1 MALRGAA
8 RRGAR
13 AQAVK
18 GVFNLQQPVRR
29 RGHQFIDRIR
39 TDRQRLEKG
48 ALKEAVGV
56 SCAATSAGAALT
68 VHDLS
73 VGCRAHDMLSGPIKA
88 VVLHVHGE
96 VTLIAAQVIE
106 VT

>member
-1 MALRGAA
+1 MDLKKPA
-8 RRGAR
+8 
-13 AQAVK
+13 
-18 GVFNLQQPVRR
+18 RR

-56 SCAATSAGAALT
+56 SSAATNAGAALP
-68 VHDLS
+68 VHHLS

-96 VTLIAAQVIE
+96 VTLIVAQVTEVIE

>member
-1 MALRGAA
+1 MACVAVGI
-8 RRGAR
+8 
-13 AQAVK
+13 AVK
-18 GVFNLQQPVRR
+18 DVFDLQQPARR
-29 RGHQFIDRIR
+29 RGHQVIDPIR

-56 SCAATSAGAALT
+56 SGAATNVRAALT

-73 VGCRAHDMLSGPIKA
+73 VGCRAHDMLSGLIKA

>member
-1 MALRGAA
+1 MAGV
-8 RRGAR
+8 
-13 AQAVK
+13 AVGITVK
-18 GVFNLQQPVRR
+18 DVLDLQQPARR

-39 TDRQRLEKG
+39 TDRQRLKKG
-48 ALKEAVGV
+48 ALKEAISVNG
-56 SCAATSAGAALT
+56 AATNAGAALT
-68 VHDLS
+68 VHHLS
-73 VGCRAHDMLSGPIKA
+73 VGCRAHDMLSGLIKA

>member
-1 MALRGAA
+1 MACVAVGI
-8 RRGAR
+8 
-13 AQAVK
+13 AVK
-18 GVFNLQQPVRR
+18 DVFDLQQPACR

-39 TDRQRLEKG
+39 TDRQRLGTG
-48 ALKEAVGV
+48 ALEEAVGV
-56 SCAATSAGAALT
+56 NGAATNAGAALT

-96 VTLIAAQVIE
+96 VTLIVGLVNQVIE

>member
-1 MALRGAA
+1 MACVVVGI
-8 RRGAR
+8 
-13 AQAVK
+13 AVK
-18 GVFNLQQPVRR
+18 DVFDLQQPACRH
-29 RGHQFIDRIR
+29 GHQFIDRIR
-39 TDRQRLEKG
+39 TERQRLGTG
-48 ALKEAVGV
+48 ALEEAVGV
-56 SCAATSAGAALT
+56 SGAATNVGAALT

-73 VGCRAHDMLSGPIKA
+73 VGCRAHDMLSGLSKA